1 MKSVLWVGV
10 VLAVLTG
17 CSSSPVCDAR
27 TCAVGCCSLE
37 GLCLAGASV
46 TSCGRGGQRCE
57 SCAADRLCSAGVCEP
72 FGSAGAGAGGG
83 SSGGSAGGLAVGG
96 GSVGGGSSGGAAGGL
111 PVGGGAAPDAGVR
124 CSRVPVG
131 RPSTDPWARERT
143 TVDQP
148 DDEPG
153 AAQVHVLY
161 LEPADRTATR
171 QLDVEGD
178 LRRSIA
184 AFTLWLAAQT
194 GGPRI
199 RFDTCD
205 GAVDITFVKLSVN
218 ELELASGLNSAR
230 PGVAFIRERLRDLVL
245 SRFSEPNKLYLLF
258 YEGLAYGY
266 CGGASYPPQLSDHYT
281 AIYRGGIFAATFVTA
296 ATGAGQTAVPVD
308 STASLP
314 AAPFDASLGSQQV
327 RVIAKTATSVTVSAP
342 LGGSVTPHTT
352 LRAMTTIPE
361 CRANALSPD
370 GQALG
375 YAEFATLHELL
386 HPLGI
391 VGSGATDFAQ
401 SPVAPGHLAFTNPA
415 GGDDLMY
422 QGTQP
427 WTCSTAAP
435 NAAASRC
442 RLDPSRRNYWGV
454 GNRTNVVD
462 LARSAFL
469 SPTPAQP
476 QLPPGW

>member
-1 MKSVLWVGV
+1 
-10 VLAVLTG
+10 
-17 CSSSPVCDAR
+17 
-27 TCAVGCCSLE
+27 
-37 GLCLAGASV
+37 
-46 TSCGRGGQRCE
+46 
-57 SCAADRLCSAGVCEP
+57 
-72 FGSAGAGAGGG
+72 
-83 SSGGSAGGLAVGG
+83 
-96 GSVGGGSSGGAAGGL
+96 
-111 PVGGGAAPDAGVR
+111 
-124 CSRVPVG
+124 VG
-131 RPSTDPWARERT
+131 RPATDPWARERT
-143 TVDQP
+143 TFDQP

-161 LEPADRTATR
+161 LEPADRSAPT

-178 LRRSIA
+178 LRRSIS
-184 AFTLWLAAQT
+184 AFSLWFAAQT

-205 GAVDITFVKLSVN
+205 GAIDITFVKLSAN

-230 PGVAFIRERLRDLVL
+230 PGVAFIRERLRDLVQG
-245 SRFSEPNKLYLLF
+245 RFSEPNKLYLLF

-266 CGGASYPPQLSDHYT
+266 CGGASYPPRLSDHYT
-281 AIYRGGIFAATFVTA
+281 ALYRGGIFAATFVTA
-296 ATGAGQTAVPVD
+296 TTSAGLTVIPVD

-314 AAPFDASLGSQQV
+314 AVPFDASLGTQQV
-327 RVIAKTATSVTVSAP
+327 RVIAKTTSTVTVSTP
-342 LGGSVTPHTT
+342 LGAPAPQHTT

-361 CRANALSPD
+361 CRSNALSSD

-401 SPVAPGHLAFTNPA
+401 APVAPGHLAFTNPA
-415 GGDDLMY
+415 AGDDLMY

-427 WTCSTAAP
+427 WTCSTPAQ
-435 NAAASRC
+435 NAAAARC

-454 GNRTNVVD
+454 GAGANLVD
-462 LARSAFL
+462 LSRSAFL
-469 SPTPAQP
+469 SPAPAQA